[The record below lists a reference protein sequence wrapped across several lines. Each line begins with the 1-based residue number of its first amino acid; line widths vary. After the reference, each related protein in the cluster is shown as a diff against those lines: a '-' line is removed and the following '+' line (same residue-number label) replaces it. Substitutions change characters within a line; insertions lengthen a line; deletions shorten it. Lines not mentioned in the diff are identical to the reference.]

1 MEWVSGIDEAK
12 NLIHELIKSG
22 GLTNVCSKVYS

>member
-12 NLIHELIKSG
+12 NLILELIKSG
-22 GLTNVCSKVYS
+22 GLANVRSKDYA

>member
-12 NLIHELIKSG
+12 KLINELIKSG
-22 GLTNVCSKVYS
+22 GLTNVCSKGYS